1 MKLKNAQIDYD
12 KYNIYTFPEKPHRP
26 YLDDDDRYDIDAVKR
41 YVSDLEKYNLKLKKY
56 AECGADFARNR
67 WISSRKNVLIDD
79 LDDIFE
85 FNTLEERELLQN
97 ILLSMEGNPADSIK
111 RIIDLCRAIH

>member
-1 MKLKNAQIDYD
+1 MAVSFAFSKSFCLDLK
-12 KYNIYTFPEKPHRP
+12 
-26 YLDDDDRYDIDAVKR
+26 
-41 YVSDLEKYNLKLKKY
+41 KYNLKLKKY

-67 WISSRKNVLIDD
+67 WISSRKNVLIAD

-111 RIIDLCRAIH
+111 RIIDLYKTIIKYR